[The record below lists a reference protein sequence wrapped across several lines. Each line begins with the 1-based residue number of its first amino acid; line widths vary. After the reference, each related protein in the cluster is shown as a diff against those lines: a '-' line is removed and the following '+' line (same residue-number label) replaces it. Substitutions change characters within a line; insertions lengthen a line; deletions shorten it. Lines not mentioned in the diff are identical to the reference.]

1 MLNWLTR
8 ARRTAV
14 SKAQRPELRF
24 ETLEARELPAITIQ
38 IDYSYDTSGFFTNNP
53 AAQAVMQQAATQLGN
68 SLSANLS
75 AITPSG
81 GNTWSATFNNPST
94 GNSVSVANLN
104 VAANTLVV
112 YVGAGTLTGGK
123 IGFGTSG
130 GMSAAGT
137 SDWVN
142 TTQTRGSSGF
152 STWGGDIE
160 FDKNQNWYFGQTTSG
175 LGSTQYDFYSVAL
188 HELGRV
194 LGIGTSNQWFS
205 LSSGGS
211 FHGTSAEAVYGGPV
225 PETSTYSGWASGV
238 TVNGAQASMDPAI
251 APGQRVNWTALDA
264 AALTDLGWNSGTS
277 SSPASTSSAAS
288 TASTPAL
295 PPPTVALSGSTN
307 GTVTLFSV
315 VNGALYQNGQAFT
328 PFPGYT
334 GEIRMTA
341 GDFTGDGVTDYAFTT
356 GAGTTSVIEVIDGR
370 TGGYLVPPTALFGNY
385 SGGLYLAAGD
395 IDHNGRDQLVVA
407 GENAPPIVLIYQ
419 VANGGLQL
427 QTSFMAFDAPWFS
440 GGIRVAAGDLNGD
453 GYADVVVSTASQ
465 VGAIATYSGAAL
477 AHGVASELFP
487 VFFPAPGSAVG
498 LNVAV
503 GNLENNGYDDLIVSF
518 ETGGPG
524 VVAIWSGK
532 VLSQNPNT
540 PASQLPLAA
549 LFVAAPGNSGA
560 RVATA
565 DVYGSGVDQ
574 LIVGSGDPSNSL
586 VRLFTFAQAQ
596 AGGAGSA
603 YSYPLGATTVNG
615 VYIA

>member
-8 ARRTAV
+8 ARRTTV
-14 SKAQRPELRF
+14 SKAQRSDLRF
-24 ETLEARELPAITIQ
+24 ETLEAREVPAITIQ

-53 AAQAVMQQAATQLGN
+53 AAQAVMQQAANDLGN
-68 SLSANLS
+68 SLNANLA

-94 GNSVSVANLN
+94 GNSISIANLN
-104 VAANTLVV
+104 IAANTLVV
-112 YVGAGTLTGGK
+112 YVGAGNLTDGK

-137 SDWVN
+137 SAWVS
-142 TTQTRGSSGF
+142 TAQTRGWSGF

-160 FDKNQNWYFGQTTSG
+160 FDKNQNWYFGLTTSG

-211 FHGTSAEAVYGGPV
+211 FTGANATAVYGGPV

-238 TVNGAQASMDPAI
+238 MINGAQASMDPAI
-251 APGQRVNWTALDA
+251 APGQRVKWTSLDA

-277 SSPASTSSAAS
+277 SSS
-288 TASTPAL
+288 ASTPATTSTTSPPL

-307 GTVTLFSV
+307 GTVSLFSV
-315 VNGALYQNGQAFT
+315 VNGTLYQNGQAFT

-334 GEIRMTA
+334 GEIRMVA
-341 GDFTGDGVTDYAFTT
+341 GDFNGDGVTDYAFTT
-356 GAGTTSVIEVIDGR
+356 GAGTISVIEVIDGR

-395 IDHNGRDQLVVA
+395 IDHSGRDQLVVA
-407 GENAPPIVLIYQ
+407 GQNAPPIVLIYQ
-419 VANGGLQL
+419 VANGGLQI
-427 QTSFMAFDAPWFS
+427 QMSFIAFDAPWFS
-440 GGIRVAAGDLNGD
+440 GGIRVAVGDLNGD

-465 VGAIATYSGAAL
+465 VGAVATYSGAAL

-487 VFFPAPGSAVG
+487 MFFPVPGGNVG

-503 GNLENNGYDDLIVSF
+503 GNLENNGYDDLIISF

-532 VLSQNPNT
+532 VLTQNPNT

-549 LFVAAPGNSGA
+549 LFVAVPGNKGA

-565 DVYGSGVDQ
+565 DVDGSGVDR

-603 YSYPLGATTVNG
+603 YSYPLGATTLNG
-615 VYIA
+615 VYVA